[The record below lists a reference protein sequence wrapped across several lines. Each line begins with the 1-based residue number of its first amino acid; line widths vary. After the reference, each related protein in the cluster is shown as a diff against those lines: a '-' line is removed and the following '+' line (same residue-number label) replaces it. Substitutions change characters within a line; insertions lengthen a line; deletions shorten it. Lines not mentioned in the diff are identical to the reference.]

1 MRPAALLASPFF
13 WLGFAV
19 LMVAASLTAAAARG
33 PGDATGLEIANA
45 RTFAAAAREASTPAR
60 LP

>member
-19 LMVAASLTAAAARG
+19 LMIAASLTAAAACG
-33 PGDATGLEIANA
+33 PGDATGLVVANA
-45 RTFAAAAREASTPAR
+45 RTFAAAAEEASAPAR
-60 LP
+60 MP